1 MNDIVLQIVE
11 GQQWLLGEIN
21 VLNSGVSSEING
33 DNGIHL
39 VWKVG
44 FNVQF
49 KLQYC
54 SSDVAPRGFVLP
66 TMEDDGQTRVDG
78 VSWEVGESAAA

>member
-1 MNDIVLQIVE
+1 MRVVSDVGSDVVLIVSVVEPLLMNDIVLQIVE

-49 KLQYC
+49 KLQ
-54 SSDVAPRGFVLP
+54 
-66 TMEDDGQTRVDG
+66 
-78 VSWEVGESAAA
+78 